1 MVRYAICLWIL
12 GVLTTGCGASET
24 QTPEPAISTAA
35 AEALVPGG
43 LARGASLMTTIR
55 SAGEPCAG
63 VTKTFL
69 QGPRDGGEVWNAACS
84 DGPSYGIVSSA
95 NETKVMTCA
104 DLEDLTGTKCF
115 TRFSDVP

>member
-12 GVLTTGCGASET
+12 GVLTTGCGAGET
-24 QTPEPAISTAA
+24 QPPEPAISTAA

-63 VTKTFL
+63 VTKTFR
-69 QGPRDGGEVWNAACS
+69 QGPRDGGEVWNATCS
-84 DGPSYGIVSSA
+84 DGPSYGIVSTPQ
-95 NETKVMTCA
+95 ETTVMTCA
-104 DLEDLTGTKCF
+104 DLEAMTGVRCF
-115 TRFSDVP
+115 TEF